1 MLLTER
7 YMQIR
12 DMTEEGKN
20 DRLVAIFIEISQELV
35 QFQIPFSKQTLRASL
50 GTTFLDFPKGN

>member
-35 QFQIPFSKQTLRASL
+35 QFHMKKHRNRGDPVFKT
-50 GTTFLDFPKGN
+50 DPKG